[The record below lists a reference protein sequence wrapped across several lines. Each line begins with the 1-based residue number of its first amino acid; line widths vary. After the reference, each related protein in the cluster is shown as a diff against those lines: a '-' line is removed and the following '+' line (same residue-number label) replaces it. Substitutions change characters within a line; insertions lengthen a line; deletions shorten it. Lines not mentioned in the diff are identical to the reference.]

1 MKPLKVVL
9 LLLVPLTALAAF
21 VVVTSGAL
29 PYKVYV
35 VHTGSM
41 TPTIPSKSAV
51 VVREH
56 RYHVG
61 QVITFTENGH
71 VVTHRLVSIS
81 ASGMT
86 TTKGDAN
93 RSVDPWHVPTR
104 QIIGG
109 VVAAPRQVG
118 YWLVYLKNPVG
129 LASLLLSLLV
139 CWEIWSLAGDGLK
152 RPLHRIRPASADSQ
166 VTRPRHRI
174 GANQSAQR
182 ETQLRAPLALA
193 STCWSE
199 SNDGG
204 DGADPWGVTFTASK
218 GSTRIGSAPVTPAL
232 TPSEHT
238 SSPIGLPSS
247 RTMTVPSLVPS
258 IGKDGTSAFPPPAFD
273 LRT

>member
-21 VVVTSGAL
+21 VVVASGAL
-29 PYKVYV
+29 PYRVYV
-35 VHTGSM
+35 VNTGSM

-51 VVREH
+51 IVREH
-56 RYHVG
+56 QYHVG
-61 QVITFTENGH
+61 QVITFTEDGH
-71 VVTHRLVSIS
+71 TVTHRLVLIS
-81 ASGMT
+81 SSGLT

-104 QIIGG
+104 EIIGG

-139 CWEIWSLAGDGLK
+139 CWEIWSFAGDGLK
-152 RPLHRIRPASADSQ
+152 RPLHRIRPASADTQ
-166 VTRPRHRI
+166 VNRPRHRI
-174 GANQSAQR
+174 GANQGAQR
-182 ETQLRAPLALA
+182 EPRLRAPLALA
-193 STCWSE
+193 TALSSV
-199 SNDGG
+199 SNDGS
-204 DGADPWGVTFTASK
+204 DGAIAWQVTFTASK
-218 GSTRIGSAPVTPAL
+218 GSTRIGSAPVTEELIAGEQP
-232 TPSEHT
+232 

-247 RTMTVPSLVPS
+247 RPMTVPSLVPS
-258 IGKDGTSAFPPPAFD
+258 MGIDGTSAFPPPALV

>member
-1 MKPLKVVL
+1 MKLLKVVL

-21 VVVTSGAL
+21 VVVASGAL

-51 VVREH
+51 IVREH
-56 RYHVG
+56 QYHVG
-61 QVITFTENGH
+61 QVITFTEDGH
-71 VVTHRLVSIS
+71 IVTHRLVSIS
-81 ASGMT
+81 ASGLT

-139 CWEIWSLAGDGLK
+139 CWEIWSFAGDGLK
-152 RPLHRIRPASADSQ
+152 RPLHRIRPASTDRQ
-166 VTRPRHRI
+166 VIRPRHRI
-174 GANQSAQR
+174 GASQG
-182 ETQLRAPLALA
+182 TQPESEIRAPLALA
-193 STCWSE
+193 TALSSE

-204 DGADPWGVTFTASK
+204 DGAVPWGVMFTASK
-218 GSTRIGSAPVTPAL
+218 GSTRVGSAPVTAAVIPWEQ
-232 TPSEHT
+232 PSP
-238 SSPIGLPSS
+238 PIGLPSS

-258 IGKDGTSAFPPPAFD
+258 MGEDGTLAFPPPVFF
-273 LRT
+273 LRI